1 MLDVH
6 PPHESVHGR
15 RDFVVHL
22 LTITVG
28 LLIALGLEAA
38 VEAMHHHELAAQAR
52 ENIEHELE
60 RNVAHA
66 KQDTA
71 NVQATMASV
80 DALLAAARRH
90 RDNPHPDGAT
100 AHQMHVDASWEDF
113 EDAAWL
119 TACESGALA
128 HMPLDE
134 VQKYAGVYARQEELP
149 REASVVMTGAP
160 LTLAPLHVE
169 ETPDDVAPDDVRTIM
184 LRSADSK
191 VKLLI
196 FKQLVENPG
205 AAYAEARGQ
214 AEATSAAAP
223 ASLATAASA
232 VASAPVK
239 H

>member
-6 PPHESVHGR
+6 PPHEPVLGW

-38 VEAMHHHELAAQAR
+38 VEAMHHHELATQAR

-71 NVQATMASV
+71 NVQATIDSV

-90 RDNPHPDGAT
+90 RDNPHPAGAT

-119 TACESGALA
+119 TARESGALA

-214 AEATSAAAP
+214 AEATSEAAP